1 MQCDLVENQY
11 QKSRKC
17 YILFILNKSQA
28 YLLNVEPSNLVFL
41 KTYIT
46 EFDNITITITD
57 QNSILL
63 ETEDKVSLMLLIN
76 K

>member
-1 MQCDLVENQY
+1 M
-11 QKSRKC
+11 
-17 YILFILNKSQA
+17 
-28 YLLNVEPSNLVFL
+28 LNVEPSNLVFL

>member
-1 MQCDLVENQY
+1 MQWDLVENQY